1 LKDPLILLLDEATS
15 ALDAE
20 SEHLVQDALVRYSI
34 YIDTDML
41 IKSFFATGS
50 ANERKNDVSHSTQ
63 IIDCAGTRAFLLF
76 QDKNVSNINYVS
88 FSRMRIVYVL

>member
-20 SEHLVQDALVRYSI
+20 SEHLVQDALVSYPSV
-34 YIDTDML
+34 DTDVLMIL
-41 IKSFFATGS
+41 CLFATGS

-63 IIDCAGTRAFLLF
+63 TIDCAGDCF
-76 QDKNVSNINYVS
+76 
-88 FSRMRIVYVL
+88 